1 MNQIKM
7 NEDQAREYFRGQVLD
22 AIDLA
27 VEEMTGLERWGW
39 VDSQLPALFK
49 TLGTHLDATME
60 RLGLEYAK
68 PVALTGQLPRPKK
81 LKTA

>member
-27 VEEMTGLERWGW
+27 VEEMTGLERWVG
-39 VDSQLPALFK
+39 
-49 TLGTHLDATME
+49 
-60 RLGLEYAK
+60 
-68 PVALTGQLPRPKK
+68 
-81 LKTA
+81 